1 MRFTQFFFCC
11 RRPNKKSALMAQT
24 RQRKQPRLWLI
35 IINHNTPNQRK
46 WDVYIDDSGM
56 DHEQLLRILPN
67 NATVQLKRLPPYMN
81 DIAAAVANKTIK
93 CSFLTEALTDYLVN
107 LTTRFPYEELSR
119 LHDSPNSFL
128 DQCIDYVVNCYIEKS
143 VELFET
149 VVSLEENKSKQFLWE
164 NYQDTFIVQKR
175 GNKMKSIWEINH
187 LQMSFVI
194 HSMNL
199 F

>member
-1 MRFTQFFFCC
+1 
-11 RRPNKKSALMAQT
+11 
-24 RQRKQPRLWLI
+24 
-35 IINHNTPNQRK
+35 
-46 WDVYIDDSGM
+46 M

-128 DQCIDYVVNCYIEKS
+128 DQCIDYVVNCYMEKA
-143 VELFET
+143 VELCEL
-149 VVSLEENKSKQFLWE
+149 SLDPEVAILFG
-164 NYQDTFIVQKR
+164 R
-175 GNKMKSIWEINH
+175 EIGQSNGDI
-187 LQMSFVI
+187 LLTI
-194 HSMNL
+194 
-199 F
+199 